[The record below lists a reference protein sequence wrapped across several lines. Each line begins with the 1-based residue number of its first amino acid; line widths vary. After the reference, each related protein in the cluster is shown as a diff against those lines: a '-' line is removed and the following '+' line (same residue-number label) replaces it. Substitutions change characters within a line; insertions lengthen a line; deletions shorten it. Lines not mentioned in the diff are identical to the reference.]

1 MALFK
6 ILTLS
11 LALTV
16 AGVAAASFKDICLS
30 SHNKLR
36 ALHKATAKLQWDSS
50 IAAAAQ
56 KWAEELVATDAFNH
70 DGARGDVGEN
80 LYSQTGPTKASCAEA
95 ALSWYD
101 ERKHY
106 NYENP
111 NYGSNYTIGHFT
123 QLVWK
128 SSQKVGVGIASKTTG
143 GNTRT
148 VIVARYS
155 PAGNVQITE
164 EYKAN
169 VMQPN
174 NPNEKPPSKFDLD
187 PSLCSN
193 AAGDATCSD
202 YHSWGFCNPSNPYYK
217 YMDSYCAKTCNLCK

>member
-16 AGVAAASFKDICLS
+16 AGVAAGSFKDICLS

-36 ALHKATAKLQWDSS
+36 ALHKATAELQWDSS

-56 KWAEELVATDAFNH
+56 KWAEELVAKNVFSH
-70 DGARGDVGEN
+70 DRARGDVGEN
-80 LYSQTGPTKASCAEA
+80 LYTKTGAKKASCAEA
-95 ALSWYD
+95 ALNWYN
-101 ERKHY
+101 ERKYY

-111 NYGSNYTIGHFT
+111 IDGSSGTIGHFT

-128 SSQKVGVGIASKTTG
+128 SSQKVGVGIASKITG
-143 GNTRT
+143 DYTRT

-155 PAGNVQITE
+155 PPGNVHTTA

-174 NPNEKPPSKFDLD
+174 NPNEKPPSKYDLD
-187 PSLCSN
+187 PSLCSD
-193 AAGDATCSD
+193 AAGIAKCNNFN
-202 YHSWGFCNPSNPYYK
+202 SWGFCKPSNRYYK
-217 YMDSYCAKTCNLCK
+217 FMDSYCAKTCNLCK